1 MTTPAPENSVNR
13 RCQSCGATISIAADK
28 CWLCGVPLA
37 TGEATS
43 SEPAANFPV
52 EGKPTATGSG
62 AIAPVPAHFQ
72 FGLASLM
79 LTMTLISVCLGVAS
93 QSPEVGIGLIVLAT
107 PAFLRTVIGARRRR
121 RQGRPLGMPE
131 KIMAF
136 LGSLG
141 LVTATAVASGV
152 AFYATC
158 WVGVFG
164 GMAVGKASGAR
175 GYDTVAWGLFTGVIV
190 GAIAGIALG
199 VFLIRRFWPIKRK

>member
-1 MTTPAPENSVNR
+1 MTTPAAENTVDR
-13 RCQSCGATISIAADK
+13 RCLSCGATNSTAAVK

-37 TGEATS
+37 GG
-43 SEPAANFPV
+43 EPAPSESAAKFPV
-52 EGKPTATGSG
+52 EGKHTATGSG

-79 LTMTLISVCLGVAS
+79 LTMTLISVCLGVIS
-93 QSPEVGIGLIVLAT
+93 LSPGLGFGVIVLVT
-107 PAFLRTVIGARRRR
+107 PAFLRTVIGARRMR
-121 RQGRPLGMPE
+121 RQGRPLGVPE

-141 LVTATAVASGV
+141 LVTATAVAAGV

-158 WVGVFG
+158 WVGFLG
-164 GMAVGKASGAR
+164 GMAVGEAAGAK
-175 GYDTVAWGLFTGVIV
+175 GYDPLSWGLGTGVIV

-199 VFLIRRFWPIKRK
+199 VFLIRRFWPVKWK